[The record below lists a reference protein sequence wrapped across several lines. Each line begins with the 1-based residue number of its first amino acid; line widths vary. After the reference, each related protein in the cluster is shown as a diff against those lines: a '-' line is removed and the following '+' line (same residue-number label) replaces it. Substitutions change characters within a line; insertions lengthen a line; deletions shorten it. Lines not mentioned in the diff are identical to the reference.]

1 LSIQNG
7 MMIPGGRSSLQELVI
22 LTNRMYDDG
31 NSMVIIQTLR
41 WVFEEREKMAIRYS
55 HPELS
60 TI

>member
-1 LSIQNG
+1 
-7 MMIPGGRSSLQELVI
+7 MLVYQRVA
-22 LTNRMYDDG
+22 NFDQQDVADDG
-31 NSMVIIQTLR
+31 NSMVMIQTLR